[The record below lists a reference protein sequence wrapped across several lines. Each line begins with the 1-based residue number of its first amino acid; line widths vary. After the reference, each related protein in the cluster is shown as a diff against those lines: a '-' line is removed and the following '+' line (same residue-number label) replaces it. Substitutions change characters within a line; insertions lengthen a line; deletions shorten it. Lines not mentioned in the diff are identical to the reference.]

1 MISNLYKPFTMKT
14 VFFAFFCLLSLPL
27 FGQLPLLLDEQFN
40 QPAPLWYWSDVDD
53 ENYLRKI
60 RNNVL
65 YQEQRGKD
73 IYWTLHA
80 ANIDPAKDFAIET
93 KFKAIEPMSSGMYHL
108 ILNGNDG
115 YYLYFGINNEQ
126 KTYWI
131 GSGQNATWIT
141 LNKATDDKGYPTHE
155 SIHTGIKD
163 NVLRVEVI
171 DGVMRF
177 IVNGSLVE
185 SINFKEK
192 APLLA
197 AFIHYVGLTTNAPM
211 KTETDYF
218 RIYQDK
224 NINLLTSATFDIV
237 KKHLGPEV
245 NTPLT
250 EKWPIVSPDGKTLYF
265 SRYADPNSTAG
276 LTTDDIFYSVATSD
290 STWSKAIP
298 MPRPLNNDSH
308 NTVMSV
314 TPDNNL
320 LFLMHQYNS
329 DGSFKASGFS
339 TSTRTANGWSV
350 PSDIAMKNYYNEA
363 GSNEFYLS
371 SDQKIMIL
379 GVKRKD
385 TFGGNDLYVSM
396 LQSDGSYSEP
406 QNMGSV
412 VNSSGEEVTPF
423 LAADERT
430 LYFASNGHPGYG
442 SSDIFISKR
451 LDNTW
456 VNWSKP
462 QNMGP
467 QINTAA
473 WEAYFTIPASGA
485 YAYMAISETGNL
497 DLYRISLPVVF
508 RPEPVVI
515 VSGKVIDTKTKEP
528 LEASIRYSDLLST
541 ESPGKATSNPGD
553 GRFKIALPARRNY
566 AFLAQKDGYYATSEN
581 LDLSNLKEYDEITK
595 DLYLTPIEVGQVIRL
610 NNIFFDFN
618 KAELK
623 KESFPELARLV
634 ELMNINPKLVIEVSG
649 HTDNVGDDSYN
660 LKLSQLRAD
669 AVLRYL
675 ASKGIPGARVTAK
688 GYGEGKPV
696 SLNTTDEGRSFNRR
710 VEFMIVK
717 E

>member
-1 MISNLYKPFTMKT
+1 MWQSLTMKT
-14 VFFAFFCLLSLPL
+14 TFLVVFYFLSLPL
-27 FGQLPLLLDEQFN
+27 FGQLPLLLDEEFN
-40 QPAPLWYWSDVDD
+40 QPTSLWHWSDIDD

-73 IYWTLHA
+73 IYWTLHGA
-80 ANIDPAKDFAIET
+80 SIDPAKDFAIET
-93 KFKAIEPMSSGMYHL
+93 KFKAVEPMNVGMFHL

-115 YYLYFGINNEQ
+115 YYLYFGINTEL

-131 GSGQNATWIT
+131 GSGHNTIWIT
-141 LNKATDDKGYPTHE
+141 LNKVTDDKGFPTHE
-155 SIHTGIKD
+155 AIQPGSKD

-171 DGVMRF
+171 NGTMRF
-177 IVNGSLVE
+177 MVNGSLVE
-185 SINFKEK
+185 SMNFKEK
-192 APLLA
+192 TPLLS
-197 AFIHYVGLTTNAPM
+197 AFIHYVGLATNAPM
-211 KTETDYF
+211 KTETDYL

-224 NINLLTSATFDIV
+224 NINLLTTATFDIV

-245 NTPLT
+245 NTSLT

-265 SRYADPNSTAG
+265 SRYADPNSTDG
-276 LTTDDIFYSVATSD
+276 LKSDDIFYSVATSD

-298 MPRPLNNDSH
+298 MPRPLNNDTH

-329 DGSFKASGFS
+329 DGSFKAAGFS
-339 TSTRTANGWSV
+339 TSIRTSNGWSV
-350 PSDIAMKNYYNEA
+350 PRDIAMKNYYNEA

-385 TFGGNDLYVSM
+385 TYGGNDLYVSM

-442 SSDIFISKR
+442 SSDIFISRR
-451 LDNTW
+451 LDDTW
-456 VNWSKP
+456 LNWSKP

-467 QINTAA
+467 QINTVA

-497 DLYRISLPVVF
+497 DLYRINLPLIF

-515 VSGKVIDTKTKEP
+515 VSGKVIDTKTKKT
-528 LEASIRYSDLLST
+528 LEASIRYSVLLST
-541 ESPGKATSNPGD
+541 ESPGKATSNPVD

-566 AFLAQKDGYYATSEN
+566 AFLAQKEGYYATSEN

-595 DLYLTPIEVGQVIRL
+595 DLFLTPIEVGQVIRL

-618 KAELK
+618 KSELR

-634 ELMNINPKLVIEVSG
+634 ELMNINPKLVIEVGG

-669 AVLRYL
+669 AVVRHL
-675 ASKGIPGARVTAK
+675 ASKGIPVPRVTAK

-696 SLNTTDEGRSFNRR
+696 SINTTDEGRSFNRR